1 MQRFERRGACG
12 ESLAIARE
20 LEAWV
25 DADAPNVGE
34 VVDVQAREV
43 TSLLRRAE
51 GAERGQQLLVERRM
65 LARGR
70 RAQMLEAWPFGKKR
84 APDDTKCQAR
94 IATLQEPNGRAHSV
108 HVKLGMLK
116 KVSDRGRHR
125 ATLSGGPHA
134 LAENIGCA
142 RDERA

>member
-1 MQRFERRGACG
+1 MQRFERGGACG
-12 ESLAIARE
+12 ESLAIAHE

-25 DADAPNVGE
+25 DAEPPNIGE
-34 VVDVQAREV
+34 VVDVQAREI
-43 TSLLRRAE
+43 TSLLRRAQ

-65 LARGR
+65 LARGT
-70 RAQMLEAWPFGKKR
+70 RAQMLEARPFGKER

-94 IATLQEPNGRAHSV
+94 IATLQEPNGRPYSV

-116 KVSDRGRHR
+116 KVSDRRRHR

-134 LAENIGCA
+134 LAENIGRA
-142 RDERA
+142 GQERA